1 MWFRAQAEIG
11 TESIRR
17 LWDPLL
23 TGILPNLSV
32 AEFALHPVLWPSSH
46 KDHAF
51 ILDSRV
57 ISMTRKVQTQGS
69 TRAGCYRNGELP
81 QSSLRGLPSKV
92 CLLWVVLQGLQQAVS
107 FLFFFLSPVFIV
119 ITFGRVSLVGTY
131 LAAAGLG
138 VLRLVLEI
146 C

>member
-17 LWDPLL
+17 LCDRLF
-23 TGILPNLSV
+23 TGVLPNLSV

-51 ILDSRV
+51 ILDSGV
-57 ISMTRKVQTQGS
+57 ISMTRKVQTQAS
-69 TRAGCYRNGELP
+69 ARAGCYQNGEPP
-81 QSSLRGLPSKV
+81 QSSLRVTPFQSLPALGCSPGSSAG
-92 CLLWVVLQGLQQAVS
+92 C
-107 FLFFFLSPVFIV
+107 FFFFFLSPVLIV
-119 ITFGRVSLVGTY
+119 VTFGRVSLVGTY